1 MKYPFLLLLF
11 VFGLLNSIA
20 HSQEIYSKAYGNPQ
34 NPPIIFIHGGP
45 RGNATLFEGTTA
57 DLIANKGFYV
67 IVYDRRGE
75 GRSIDSSATIT
86 FAEAIDDL
94 DHLMEKY
101 KTNKTTII
109 GHSFGGIVATLYAS
123 ARSEKVERLVLVDA
137 LFSQQET
144 YDHILQSI
152 TKLARAKKDT
162 ASLSRISLISSLDRR
177 SADYRKLCYDL
188 ASTYGYFKMPHPTPE
203 SKQLELHYQNS
214 EYGRTNI
221 RNDKA
226 PLLFYK
232 NERQVNIDTKQI
244 LSDIQKKNVKIFG
257 IYGGQ
262 DQIFSNKQLADIRQ
276 LIGEKRFD
284 LIDNCSHYPFVDQQ
298 QRFIYDI
305 EKFML

>member
-11 VFGLLNSIA
+11 VFGLLNSLA
-20 HSQEIYSKAYGNPQ
+20 HSQEIYSKAFGNPQ
-34 NPPIIFIHGGP
+34 NPSIIFIHGGP

-57 DLIANKGFYV
+57 GLIAKEGFYV

-86 FAEAIDDL
+86 FTEAINDL
-94 DHLMEKY
+94 DDLMEKY
-101 KTNKTTII
+101 KIKTTAII

-123 ARSEKVERLVLVDA
+123 ARSEKVERLILVDA

-152 TKLARAKKDT
+152 TKLARAKEDT
-162 ASLSRISLISSLDRR
+162 ASSSRISLISSLDRR
-177 SADYRKLCYDL
+177 SADYRKLCFEL
-188 ASTYGYFKMPHPTPE
+188 ASTYGYFNMPHPTQE

-232 NERQVNIDTKQI
+232 NERQVNFDTKQI
-244 LSDIQKKNVKIFG
+244 LNVIQKMNVKLFG
-257 IYGGQ
+257 IYRRQ
-262 DQIFSNKQLADIRQ
+262 DQIFSNKQLTDIRQ
-276 LIGEKRFD
+276 LIGDRRFD

-298 QRFIYDI
+298 QQFIDDI
-305 EKFML
+305 KKFMM

>member
-1 MKYPFLLLLF
+1 MRYPFLLLF
-11 VFGLLNSIA
+11 VFSLLNSLA
-20 HSQEIYSKAYGNPQ
+20 QCQEIYSKAYGNPK
-34 NPPIIFIHGGP
+34 NPSIIFIHGGP

-57 DLIANKGFYV
+57 GLIAKKGYYV

-75 GRSIDSSATIT
+75 GRSIDSSAAIT
-86 FAEAIDDL
+86 FTEAINDL
-94 DHLMEKY
+94 DQLMEKY
-101 KTNKTTII
+101 KIEKTSII

-123 ARSEKVERLVLVDA
+123 ARSEKVERLILVDA

-144 YDHILQSI
+144 YDHILRSI
-152 TKLARAKKDT
+152 TKLARAKEDT
-162 ASLSRISLISSLDRR
+162 ASLRSISLISSLDRR

-188 ASTYGYFKMPHPTPE
+188 ASTYGYFNMPYPTSE

-232 NERQVNIDTKQI
+232 NERQVNIDIKKKLI
-244 LSDIQKKNVKIFG
+244 GIQKTKVKLFG
-257 IYGGQ
+257 IYGRQ
-262 DQIFSNKQLADIRQ
+262 DQIFSRKQLADIRQ
-276 LIGEKRFD
+276 LIGDKRFD

-298 QRFIYDI
+298 QRFIDDI
-305 EKFML
+305 KKFMM